1 VVESLESLDP
11 RLITVL
17 DPRVIT
23 LPLDSGAK
31 TGVTG

>member
-1 VVESLESLDP
+1 MWWSRLDP

-17 DPRVIT
+17 DPRLIT
-23 LPLDSGAK
+23 VPLDSGAK